1 MLSIT
6 PGLTGNVITS
16 VKQSLLENKKEPENK
31 RMSPVQNYRFTFM
44 NLGPTLSSQCGT
56 SLHTSVFYNAIYASS
71 STYPI
76 IQNSTQTGEDELLH
90 LLLCFLISL
99 ISIHCAV
106 MTLSK
111 GHHSFLHLHWDA
123 YITRC
128 SAKGHKTLTHCAQP
142 AGLKVTHNNH

>member
-99 ISIHCAV
+99 ISIHCAGEGLV
-106 MTLSK
+106 QRSSLFSASPLGCLHNTLFSQR
-111 GHHSFLHLHWDA
+111 
-123 YITRC
+123 T
-128 SAKGHKTLTHCAQP
+128 
-142 AGLKVTHNNH
+142 

>member
-6 PGLTGNVITS
+6 AGLTGNVITS
-16 VKQSLLENKKEPENK
+16 VKQFLLKNKKEPENE

-76 IQNSTQTGEDELLH
+76 IQNSTQTGPSH
-90 LLLCFLISL
+90 VVKTNCCI
-99 ISIHCAV
+99 
-106 MTLSK
+106 
-111 GHHSFLHLHWDA
+111 
-123 YITRC
+123 C
-128 SAKGHKTLTHCAQP
+128 SC
-142 AGLKVTHNNH
+142 VF